1 MPEAP
6 HRQLFRDYPL
16 DGALL
21 RFHPE
26 SGTSIRIEN
35 AETRHLQRVAP
46 RVAMIGITKKCNLSC
61 DFCSRDVQRESA
73 WTVNSAAQVLQDL
86 SAAGVLEVA
95 FGGGAAF
102 AC

>member
-1 MPEAP
+1 MPEVP

-46 RVAMIGITKKCNLSC
+46 RVAIWWVTC
-61 DFCSRDVQRESA
+61 
-73 WTVNSAAQVLQDL
+73 
-86 SAAGVLEVA
+86 
-95 FGGGAAF
+95 
-102 AC
+102 